1 MTLHPRLWLLALQ
14 TRSNTLEKTSLD
26 LANYVKSMPSAFRV
40 RPGSIPVGGDS
51 GVWNGIGVP
60 AARSL
65 LFYFCRRIPRVIV
78 LVFVLVSA
86 ATDDKSDF
94 SFRCL
99 WY

>member
-1 MTLHPRLWLLALQ
+1 
-14 TRSNTLEKTSLD
+14 
-26 LANYVKSMPSAFRV
+26 MPSAFRV

-60 AARSL
+60 AAGSL
-65 LFYFCRRIPRVIV
+65 LFFCRRIPRIIL

-86 ATDDKSDF
+86 AIDDKSDF
-94 SFRCL
+94 KFRWL